1 MSNSVLHTC
10 YAKTFKGLERPLAE
24 ELIALGAKEVKED
37 FRGVYFKGDDAF
49 IYKANYSCRMALRIL
64 KKIHEFRVEDEQQL
78 YEELKKFDWTDLFQV
93 KQTFCID
100 AVTSASN
107 LSHTQFVALKSK
119 DAIVDQF
126 RDKFNQRP
134 NIDTYNPTYRI
145 HIHIHRNMCTVSL
158 DSSGTSL
165 HIRSYKKHAGLAP
178 LSEVMAAGMIKL
190 ASWHGDQD
198 LIDPMCGSGTILL
211 EAAMAAMNF
220 PAQFFRRQFAFM
232 NWNDFDQDL
241 WESIRRAAIDQ
252 KKEEIP
258 ISLSGFDIDP
268 IVVRKCKENII
279 SARMYGDIQV
289 ETGDFFKLEPPAK
302 PFTIITNP
310 PYNERLRLEDSTA
323 FYKAIG
329 DRLKNYWKGSTVWL
343 LLPDMPEARSIG
355 LKSSARIP
363 VMNGPIPCQF
373 MCYKVF

>member
-1 MSNSVLHTC
+1 MTNTATHAC
-10 YAKTFKGLERPLAE
+10 YAKTFKGLEGPLAQ
-24 ELIALGAKEVKED
+24 ELRLLGAKDVRED
-37 FRGVYFKGDDAF
+37 FRGVYFSGDDAM
-49 IYKANYSCRMALRIL
+49 IYKANFTCRTALRIL
-64 KKIHEFRVEDEQQL
+64 KKIMEFKVENEQEL
-78 YEELKKFDWTDLFQV
+78 YEELGKFQWTDLFDV

-100 AVTSASN
+100 AVTSASKMT
-107 LSHTQFVALKSK
+107 HTQFVALKSK

-134 NIDTYNPTYRI
+134 NINTDNPTYRI
-145 HIHIHRNMCTVSL
+145 HIHVHRNQCSVYL
-158 DSSGTSL
+158 DASGTSL

-178 LSEVMAAGMIKL
+178 LSEVMAAGLIQL
-190 ASWHGDQD
+190 AGWKGDQD
-198 LIDPMCGSGTILL
+198 LVDPMCGSGTILL
-211 EAAMAAMNF
+211 EAAMAAMNY
-220 PAQFFRRQFAFM
+220 PAQFLRRQFAFM

-241 WESIRRAAIDQ
+241 WESIRRTAIDQ
-252 KKEEIP
+252 KKDEIP

-289 ETGDFFKLEPPAK
+289 ETADFFKLEPPAE

-310 PYNERLRLEDSTA
+310 PYNERMRLEDSTA

-329 DRLKNYWKGSTVWL
+329 DRIKNYWKGSTVWL

-373 MCYKVF
+373 MCYKIF